1 MNSIDKIAAIVVA
14 AGSGSRTGSTLPKQY
29 INVAGKPMIRHS
41 VDALLQI
48 LKPENIFIII
58 GENQHLQAQ
67 AALPHIN
74 AAQFI
79 VGGATRQQS
88 VLHGLAAAEKSKPG
102 RVLIHDAA
110 RPFLTLAVIHRLL
123 AKLDIYCGAVPAL
136 PIVDS
141 LAHGNEL
148 MQQTVKRDGL
158 WRVQTP
164 QAFRFPE
171 IYAAHQNWKNEV
183 EPTDDA
189 SMLLESGIEVAIV
202 EGDEALAKFTFAHDF
217 ERRHGQAHKMTFRS
231 GTGFDVHKFGPGEE
245 LWLCGIQIPSPVG
258 LIGHSDADV
267 ALHAVVDAIL
277 GAAAL
282 GDIGDH
288 FPPGDPQWRGA
299 SSDQFVAEAMRLV
312 REQGYEVNNL
322 DLTIICETPK
332 IAPHRAAM
340 RVHLADI
347 LHTDVEKIS
356 VKATTTEGLGFTGR
370 GEGIAAQ
377 AIATLKGEAVNE

>member
-14 AGSGSRTGSTLPKQY
+14 AGSGSRTGSKLPKQY

-58 GENQHLQAQ
+58 GENQHSHAQ

-79 VGGATRQQS
+79 VGGATRRLS
-88 VLHGLAAAEKSKPG
+88 VLNGLEAAEKRKPE

-110 RPFLTLAVIHRLL
+110 RPFLSSTVIHRLL
-123 AKLDIYCGAVPAL
+123 AKLDSCTGAVPAL

-148 MQQTVKRDGL
+148 MQQAVKRDGL

-164 QAFRFPE
+164 QAFRFAE
-171 IYAAHQNWKNEV
+171 IFAVHKNWSSEH

-189 SMLLESGIEVAIV
+189 SMLLDTGAQVAFV
-202 EGDEALAKFTFAHDF
+202 EGDEALTKFTYAHDF
-217 ERRHGQAHKMTFRS
+217 ETRHGQTSKMTFRS

-245 LWLCGIQIPSPVG
+245 LWLCGIHIPSPHG

-288 FPPGDPQWRGA
+288 FPPSDPQWRGV
-299 SSDQFVAEAMRLV
+299 SSDLFVAEAMRLV
-312 REQGYEVNNL
+312 REKGYELGNL

-332 IAPHRAAM
+332 IGPHRVAM
-340 RVHLADI
+340 RARLADI
-347 LHTDVEKIS
+347 LHTDVEKLS

-377 AIATLKGEAVNE
+377 AIATLKGEAVND